1 MARGAAGRGGKESL
15 LGVDV
20 LVGQHVE
27 LSWHARPRC
36 EPIEGSWSLSIDFN
50 ELWIKPMACCLFIL
64 EAF

>member
-1 MARGAAGRGGKESL
+1 MGCGSEESL
-15 LGVDV
+15 SGVST

-27 LSWHARPRC
+27 LSWHARPHC

-50 ELWIKPMACCLFIL
+50 GLWIKPMACCLFVL